1 MGKGKTCVVSYGE
14 LYHSMGRTVLMTI
27 EQICDTYSL
36 SYEELKQKLPDEIAN
51 HGDQFTQEPVVVK
64 KESELKESEK
74 KPKARFFYKEPIYL
88 EKDGFN
94 IVVSNQWTKDNF
106 KEFCDTVEK
115 EFGIEIERLDA
126 EGEKI

>member
-14 LYHSMGRTVLMTI
+14 LYHSMGRTVLMAI

-51 HGDQFTQEPVVVK
+51 HGPQFTQEPVVFK

-74 KPKARFFYKEPIYL
+74 KPKTRFFYKEPIFL

-94 IVVSNQWTKDNF
+94 IVVSSQWTKDNF
-106 KEFCDTVEK
+106 KVFCAAVTEK
-115 EFGIEIERLDA
+115 FGIEIKMLD
-126 EGEKI
+126 E